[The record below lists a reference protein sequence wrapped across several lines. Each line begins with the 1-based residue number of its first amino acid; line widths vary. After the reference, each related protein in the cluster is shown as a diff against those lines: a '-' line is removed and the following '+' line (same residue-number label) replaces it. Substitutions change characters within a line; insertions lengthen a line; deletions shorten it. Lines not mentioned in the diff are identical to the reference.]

1 MERLKNYGKAKLKAI
16 SISKKNETMGNI
28 FNLIMRSSSFLI
40 LGHSY
45 SDVDCIS
52 SMLAISLLLRK
63 FNKYV
68 TMYVKD
74 RFPSSVSFF
83 KEICEYNE
91 ISLLVG
97 TTEELEKPDV
107 IFILDTPKPE
117 MIALDENILNF
128 FLQKYIPK
136 IEIDHHFS
144 KDARHSG
151 DPPYSLTLRASS
163 SCEIIAWMCQKLV
176 KHTNLL
182 EKYGI
187 SDIYS
192 RNIVMVMVAG
202 MMGDAKMGNY
212 LSTKR
217 DISFYH
223 YFLNKFDNILHKS
236 HYKGS
241 KNIGSVEEVLHL
253 LEEFSKEEISFYNIL
268 KQEVKYE
275 ENIGILLLDECN
287 SYKLQNKAPDF
298 QLFIDII
305 RRLTG
310 DLSDFPNEASV
321 SCFYYPTSI
330 SSFVEFRVRAGEQV
344 KGVDFRCIIEKLQ
357 VPEGNGGGHPGAI
370 CFKVDRNSITDIK
383 EYMKKMLKIV
393 ISLIKT
399 HKEKVNTK

>member
-1 MERLKNYGKAKLKAI
+1 MAKFDK
-16 SISKKNETMGNI
+16 
-28 FNLIMRSSSFLI
+28 
-40 LGHSY
+40 
-45 SDVDCIS
+45 
-52 SMLAISLLLRK
+52 
-63 FNKYV
+63 
-68 TMYVKD
+68 
-74 RFPSSVSFF
+74 SV
-83 KEICEYNE
+83 
-91 ISLLVG
+91 
-97 TTEELEKPDV
+97 
-107 IFILDTPKPE
+107 
-117 MIALDENILNF
+117 
-128 FLQKYIPK
+128 
-136 IEIDHHFS
+136 
-144 KDARHSG
+144 
-151 DPPYSLTLRASS
+151 
-163 SCEIIAWMCQKLV
+163 
-176 KHTNLL
+176 L

-287 SYKLQNKAPDF
+287 SYKLQNKASDF

-330 SSFVEFRVRAGEQV
+330 SSFVEFRVRASENLRGI
-344 KGVDFRCIIEKLQ
+344 DFRSLIDIME
-357 VPEGNGGGHPGAI
+357 VPDGNGGGHPGAI
-370 CFKVDRNSITDIK
+370 CFKVEKHLISDIK
-383 EYMKKMLKIV
+383 EYV
-393 ISLIKT
+393 ASLIFNVENIIGEYN
-399 HKEKVNTK
+399 EKKHECNAKNQL